1 MHYILPALLFAA
13 FAALVLISPHVQP
26 LRVRSRAGL
35 VHGRLRARF
44 GFADGSKA
52 SWAGVRATGWPPFHY
67 GTHRETDGEL
77 LGTVDGYPV
86 RVAGYEC
93 MTVGVR
99 HRYGLACILLPGPV
113 EWAEARG
120 EPVHSAARVPEHIPD
135 GRRAGAVP
143 EFDRA
148 YQVYAEEPE
157 AVALVTDRS
166 TASTMMSAPERF
178 NWRSLDAEVL
188 LWSRDGWT
196 SAEALIASVR
206 AVLKVLDPVLVGG
219 RAS

>member
-1 MHYILPALLFAA
+1 MRYILPALLFIA
-13 FAALVLISPHVQP
+13 FAALVVISPHVHP
-26 LRVRSRAGL
+26 LRMRSRAGF
-35 VHGRLRARF
+35 VHGQLRARF

-93 MTVGVR
+93 VTVGVR

-113 EWAEARG
+113 EWAEVRG
-120 EPVHSAARVPEHIPD
+120 ESVHSAARVPEHIPD

-143 EFDRA
+143 DFDRA
-148 YQVYAEEPE
+148 YQVYAEDSE
-157 AVALVTDRS
+157 AVALVTGRAV
-166 TASTMMSAPERF
+166 ASAMMSVPERF
-178 NWRSLDAEVL
+178 GWRALDAEVL
-188 LWSRDGWT
+188 LWKRDGWS
-196 SAEALIASVR
+196 SAGMLVASVR
-206 AVLKVLDPVLVGG
+206 AVLDVFDPLLLAG
-219 RAS
+219 RRG